1 MTRMLERR
9 ELEER
14 IAEIV
19 NKRDQSVSE
28 IRDLAAFIIA
38 RNDLDKEEAAGS
50 YGDAAPNP
58 MTAPIVETIIGD
70 YGDSEFL
77 KVIAGKDSALVWNV
91 INATMETL
99 KVMEPRLYAGV
110 LRRIEE

>member
-1 MTRMLERR
+1 MLERR
-9 ELEER
+9 ELDER

-19 NKRDQSVSE
+19 NKRDQTVGE
-28 IRDLAAFIIA
+28 IRDLAAFIVA
-38 RNDLDKEEAAGS
+38 RNDLSKESAVGS

-70 YGDSEFL
+70 HGDSDFL
-77 KVIAGKDSALVWNV
+77 QLIAGRDAGHVWTV
-91 INATMETL
+91 IDGMMETL

-110 LRRIEE
+110 LRRINE

>member
-1 MTRMLERR
+1 MLERR

-19 NKRDQSVSE
+19 NKRDQSVGE

-38 RNDLDKEEAAGS
+38 RDDLDKDKAAGS
-50 YGDAAPNP
+50 YGDAAPAMP
-58 MTAPIVETIIGD
+58 AVENIIGE

-77 KVIAGKDSALVWNV
+77 QLIAAKDAVTVWAVIDE
-91 INATMETL
+91 TMATL
-99 KVMEPRLYAGV
+99 KLMEPRLYAGV
-110 LRRIEE
+110 LRKLNK

>member
-1 MTRMLERR
+1 MLERR

-14 IAEIV
+14 IAEIM

-38 RNDLDKEEAAGS
+38 RNDLDKEEAVGS

-58 MTAPIVETIIGD
+58 TAAPIVETVIGEH
-70 YGDSEFL
+70 GDSDFL
-77 KVIAGKDSALVWNV
+77 QLIAGRDADHVWAV
-91 INATMETL
+91 LDEAMETL
-99 KVMEPRLYAGV
+99 RATEPRFYAGI
-110 LRRIEE
+110 LRRIQNQ

>member
-1 MTRMLERR
+1 MLERR

-38 RNDLDKEEAAGS
+38 RNDLGKEEVVGS
-50 YGDAAPNP
+50 YGDAAPT
-58 MTAPIVETIIGD
+58 TATIVETIIGEH
-70 YGDSEFL
+70 GDSEFL
-77 KVIAGKDSALVWNV
+77 QFIAHRNADHVWAV
-91 INATMETL
+91 LGEAMETL
-99 KVMEPRLYAGV
+99 RATEPRFYAGI
-110 LRRIEE
+110 LRRITQ

>member
-1 MTRMLERR
+1 MLERR
-9 ELEER
+9 ELDER

-38 RNDLDKEEAAGS
+38 RNDLGRDEAVGS

-58 MTAPIVETIIGD
+58 TAATIVETVIGEH
-70 YGDSEFL
+70 GDSEFL
-77 KVIAGKDSALVWNV
+77 QTIAHRNADHVWAV
-91 INATMETL
+91 LDEAMETL
-99 KVMEPRLYAGV
+99 KVMQPRFYAGV
-110 LRRIEE
+110 LRRINE